1 MVTSASSDRLTPDEP
16 PMTIVHYEPN
26 HATSLLQSLHN
37 GQYTDITL
45 KVDGIS
51 IKAHRT
57 ILMASSKYFAKML
70 KDAKTN
76 VLELFD
82 CPSTGLVYFFNRIIF
97 FFLKFEIRPKSKP

>member
-1 MVTSASSDRLTPDEP
+1 MVTSASSDRLTPEEP

-70 KDAKTN
+70 KDSKTN

-82 CPSTGLVYFFNRIIF
+82 CPSSGLVQFTRISLAF
-97 FFLKFEIRPKSKP
+97 S